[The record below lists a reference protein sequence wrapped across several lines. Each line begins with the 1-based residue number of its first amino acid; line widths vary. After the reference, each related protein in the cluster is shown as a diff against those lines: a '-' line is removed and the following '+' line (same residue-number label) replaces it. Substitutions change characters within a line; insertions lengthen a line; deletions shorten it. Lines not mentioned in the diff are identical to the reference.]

1 MFWRKQAAIT
11 PQKSWPFQ
19 ACGTRDQAALGLIAL

>member
-11 PQKSWPFQ
+11 PQKSCPFH
-19 ACGTRDQAALGLIAL
+19 AGGTRDQAALGLIAL